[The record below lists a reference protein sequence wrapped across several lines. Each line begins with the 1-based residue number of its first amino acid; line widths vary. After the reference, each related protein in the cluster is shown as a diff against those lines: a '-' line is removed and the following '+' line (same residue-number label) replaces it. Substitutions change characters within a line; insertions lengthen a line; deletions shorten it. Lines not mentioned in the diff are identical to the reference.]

1 MRWKEKEHNQSKR
14 EKGRER
20 ERKKATSRA
29 MEIIKQ
35 VQRTSMAKHDYVEAQ
50 VKYLSAHK
58 TFNEELPTEG

>member
-1 MRWKEKEHNQSKR
+1 
-14 EKGRER
+14 
-20 ERKKATSRA
+20 